1 MESRGGSRKR
11 GTSTPHGTGADGEQQ
26 PAAPVGGSALAELI
40 QITGILTGLNT
51 GPAASD
57 TGTGSAGTEVTTG
70 ALACVSDADVL
81 ASITALETIAH
92 MAQAQQAILTAHL
105 TTTRTAAR
113 EAKKK
118 STRGVRVE
126 VARDITLHRGAN
138 ATRAQKVV
146 DAANQAPDECPRL
159 FEHWIHG
166 DVSEDQVVIFFDETH
181 LLTPDG
187 RRAADEDVA
196 DLAPMIGLK
205 ELRHRLR
212 TITARLEPELAAERA
227 RKALEDRHVS
237 SRCRGDSMMKLNA
250 LLPGIAGQGVDTI
263 LTGYAKKRRAAG
275 DERTEAQIKADA
287 LTGIVIGWARA
298 THNTPKSFAATHQI
312 KTHGATPPDTTDSSD
327 LPDADT
333 QDLSAATTPRLPD
346 LGEPSGTDQLPGLG
360 LPDLEQEPPGFSE
373 VAKAR
378 EAFAEFL
385 RNPAGTAGSA
395 DTEIGAGN
403 SDGSV
408 GPGESNDAESTVS
421 GHPQAGS
428 GVLPPGVGV
437 QVNLV
442 ITDLS
447 AFGITDNPAEIFGL
461 GPIPAPLARELIQ
474 EAVAK
479 HAATLKKLYTDPA
492 SGALVGMESRSRVFP
507 DQLGQLIAFRDQH
520 CRHPYCDS
528 PIKHLDHIHPHSL
541 GGATSFGNGQGLCA
555 RHNLIK
561 DTNATTHPAT
571 IEGTGDGTGD
581 IITHLASSGAEFTSP
596 ARTFPHENPDTME
609 STHYWAGYRDGKAQ
623 REANTGASDE
633 AMWALHEANLDL
645 SETLAREK
653 AYLRDEYE
661 EMCQTQQ
668 DQDRINAELGRRIE
682 HLLAKEADLLNR
694 ETDLTTKQTDLD
706 TRRADIERQA
716 ETRDSAEAEALKN
729 WNLICPHLDPRFIQE
744 LAYHTN
750 RGDYVEL
757 DMALIAD
764 HDLITTPYPH
774 AA

>member
-1 MESRGGSRKR
+1 
-11 GTSTPHGTGADGEQQ
+11 
-26 PAAPVGGSALAELI
+26 LAELV
-40 QITGILTGLNT
+40 QITDILTGLNT
-51 GPAASD
+51 NAASGSNPDPGSGSTAGPTSSD
-57 TGTGSAGTEVTTG
+57 TGTGSEGTPAAGTEVTTG
-70 ALACVSDADVL
+70 ADVLAGLADADVL
-81 ASITALETIAH
+81 ASITELESIAH

-146 DAANQAPDECPRL
+146 DAANQAPDECPGL

-166 DVSEDQVVIFFDETH
+166 EVSEDAVVIFFDETH

-196 DLAPMIGLK
+196 NLAPMIGLK

-312 KTHGATPPDTTDSSD
+312 KTHGATPPDGPDVSD
-327 LPDADT
+327 LP
-333 QDLSAATTPRLPD
+333 TPVD
-346 LGEPSGTDQLPGLG
+346 GSGNEQLPGLDV
-360 LPDLEQEPPGFSE
+360 PDLEEEPPGFTE
-373 VAKAR
+373 VGQAR
-378 EAFAEFL
+378 AAFEEFL
-385 RNPAGTAGSA
+385 RNPAGTAGSSE
-395 DTEIGAGN
+395 TK
-403 SDGSV
+403 
-408 GPGESNDAESTVS
+408 DAESPITD
-421 GHPQAGS
+421 HPHAGS

-442 ITDLS
+442 ITDFS

-479 HAATLKKLYTDPA
+479 HAATLKKLYTDPT
-492 SGALVGMESRSRVFP
+492 SGALVGMESRSRIFP

-528 PIKHLDHIHPHSL
+528 PIKHLDHIQPHSL
-541 GGATSFGNGQGLCA
+541 GGATSYGNGQGLCA

-561 DTNATTHPAT
+561 DTNATTYPT
-571 IEGTGDGTGD
+571 TGDGTGD
-581 IITHLASSGAEFTSP
+581 IVTRLSASGAEFTSP
-596 ARTFPHENPDTME
+596 TRDFPHENPDTLD
-609 STHYWAGYRDGKAQ
+609 SQHYWAGYRDGKAQ
-623 REANTGASDE
+623 GEANTGASDE

-653 AYLRDEYE
+653 SYLADEYE

-668 DQDRINAELGRRIE
+668 DQDRINSELGRRVQE
-682 HLLAKEADLLNR
+682 LLKREADLLSR
-694 ETDLTTKQTDLD
+694 EADLTAKECAVT
-706 TRRADIERQA
+706 RQA
-716 ETRDSAEAEALKN
+716 EEQSEAITSWGRIE
-729 WNLICPHLDPRFIQE
+729 PHLDEDFFRTWEFF
-744 LAYHTN
+744 AD
-750 RGDYVEL
+750 RGLNPKLSIYSQVSN
-757 DMALIAD
+757 
-764 HDLITTPYPH
+764 YP
-774 AA
+774 AAA

>member
-1 MESRGGSRKR
+1 
-11 GTSTPHGTGADGEQQ
+11 
-26 PAAPVGGSALAELI
+26 LAGLV
-40 QITGILTGLNT
+40 QIRNILTGLNT
-51 GPAASD
+51 NAASGSNSAPGLGAGTATGPAASD
-57 TGTGSAGTEVTTG
+57 AGTGSGGTPAAGAEVTTG
-70 ALACVSDADVL
+70 ADVLSGLADADVL

-105 TTTRTAAR
+105 TATRTAVR

-118 STRGVRVE
+118 SVRGVRVE
-126 VARDITLHRGAN
+126 VARDITLHRGSN

-146 DAANQAPDECPRL
+146 DAANQAPDECPGL

-166 DVSEDQVVIFFDETH
+166 EVSEDAVVIFFDETH

-196 DLAPMIGLK
+196 NLAPMIGLK

-312 KTHGATPPDTTDSSD
+312 KTHGATPPDGPDVSD
-327 LPDADT
+327 LP
-333 QDLSAATTPRLPD
+333 TPVD
-346 LGEPSGTDQLPGLG
+346 GSGNEQLPGLDV
-360 LPDLEQEPPGFSE
+360 PDLEEEPPGFTE
-373 VAKAR
+373 VGQAR
-378 EAFAEFL
+378 AAFEEFL
-385 RNPAGTAGSA
+385 RNPAGTAGSSE
-395 DTEIGAGN
+395 TK
-403 SDGSV
+403 
-408 GPGESNDAESTVS
+408 DAESPITD
-421 GHPQAGS
+421 HPHAGS

-442 ITDLS
+442 ITDFS

-461 GPIPAPLARELIQ
+461 GPIPAPLARQLID

-479 HAATLKKLYTDPA
+479 HAATLKKLYTDPT
-492 SGALVGMESRSRVFP
+492 SGALVAMESRSRIFP

-555 RHNLIK
+555 RHTLIK

-581 IITHLASSGAEFTSP
+581 IVTRLSTSGAEFTSP
-596 ARTFPHENPDTME
+596 ARDFPHENPDTME

>member
-1 MESRGGSRKR
+1 
-11 GTSTPHGTGADGEQQ
+11 
-26 PAAPVGGSALAELI
+26 
-40 QITGILTGLNT
+40 
-51 GPAASD
+51 
-57 TGTGSAGTEVTTG
+57 
-70 ALACVSDADVL
+70 
-81 ASITALETIAH
+81 
-92 MAQAQQAILTAHL
+92 
-105 TTTRTAAR
+105 
-113 EAKKK
+113 
-118 STRGVRVE
+118 
-126 VARDITLHRGAN
+126 
-138 ATRAQKVV
+138 
-146 DAANQAPDECPRL
+146 
-159 FEHWIHG
+159 
-166 DVSEDQVVIFFDETH
+166 
-181 LLTPDG
+181 
-187 RRAADEDVA
+187 
-196 DLAPMIGLK
+196 MIGLK

-333 QDLSAATTPRLPD
+333 QDLPAATTPKLPD
-346 LGEPSGTDQLPGLG
+346 LGEPSGTEQLPGLG
-360 LPDLEQEPPGFSE
+360 LTELEEEPPGFTE

-378 EAFAEFL
+378 EAFEEFL
-385 RNPAGTAGSA
+385 RNPAGTMGTATRTGTNNDAGS
-395 DTEIGAGN
+395 TG
-403 SDGSV
+403 
-408 GPGESNDAESTVS
+408 T
-421 GHPQAGS
+421 

-442 ITDLS
+442 ITDFS

-461 GPIPAPLARELIQ
+461 GPLPAPLARELIE
-474 EAVAK
+474 EAAAK
-479 HAATLKKLYTDPA
+479 HAATLKKLYTDPT
-492 SGALVGMESRSRVFP
+492 SGALVGMESRSRIFP

-528 PIKHLDHIHPHSL
+528 PIKHLDHINPHAQ
-541 GGATSFGNGQGLCA
+541 GGPTSFGNGQGLCA

-561 DTNATTHPAT
+561 DTNATTTP
-571 IEGTGDGTGD
+571 EPGTSTGTADGTGD
-581 IITHLASSGAEFTSP
+581 IVTRLSASGAEFTSP

-623 REANTGASDE
+623 WEANTGASDE

-653 AYLRDEYE
+653 SYLADEYE

-668 DQDRINAELGRRIE
+668 DQDRINAELGRQVE
-682 HLLAKEADLLNR
+682 DLLKR
-694 ETDLTTKQTDLD
+694 ETELTARSHEQ
-706 TRRADIERQA
+706 
-716 ETRDSAEAEALKN
+716 AEALKN
-729 WNLICPHLDPRFIQE
+729 WNLICPHLDPRFLKE
-744 LAYHTN
+744 LAYHTDH
-750 RGDYVEL
+750 GDYVEL

-764 HDLITTPYPH
+764 QELVTVPYPH

>member
-1 MESRGGSRKR
+1 VEQLQNLLATLDTDTIGGLDDA
-11 GTSTPHGTGADGEQQ
+11 TVLAT
-26 PAAPVGGSALAELI
+26 VGG
-40 QITGILTGLNT
+40 
-51 GPAASD
+51 
-57 TGTGSAGTEVTTG
+57 
-70 ALACVSDADVL
+70 
-81 ASITALETIAH
+81 LESMKRMIE
-92 MAQAQQAILTAHL
+92 AQQAILTAHL
-105 TTTRTAAR
+105 TSTRTAAR

-118 STRGVRVE
+118 SVRGVRVE

-166 DVSEDQVVIFFDETH
+166 DVSEDAVVIFFDETH

-360 LPDLEQEPPGFSE
+360 LPDLEQEPPGFTE

-378 EAFAEFL
+378 EAFEEFL
-385 RNPAGTAGSA
+385 RNPAGTMGTATGA
-395 DTEIGAGN
+395 DAN
-403 SDGSV
+403 
-408 GPGESNDAESTVS
+408 NDAESPVT
-421 GHPQAGS
+421 GHAPMGT

-442 ITDLS
+442 ITDFS

-461 GPIPAPLARELIQ
+461 GPLPAPLARQLID

-479 HAATLKKLYTDPA
+479 HAATLKKLYTDPT
-492 SGALVGMESRSRVFP
+492 SGALVGMESRSRIFP

-528 PIKHLDHIHPHSL
+528 PIKHLDHIHPHAQ
-541 GGATSFGNGQGLCA
+541 GGPTSFSNGQGLCA

-561 DTNATTHPAT
+561 DTNATTTAGP
-571 IEGTGDGTGD
+571 GTSNGTADGTGD
-581 IITHLASSGAEFTSP
+581 ITTHLTTSGAEFTSP
-596 ARTFPHENPDTME
+596 IRDFPHENPDTVD
-609 STHYWAGYRDGKAQ
+609 SHHYWAGYRDGKAQ
-623 REANTGASDE
+623 GEANTGASDE

-653 AYLRDEYE
+653 TYLADEYE

-668 DQDRINAELGRRIE
+668 DQNRIND
-682 HLLAKEADLLNR
+682 HLDRMVKDLAAREADLLTR
-694 ETDLTTKQTDLD
+694 EADLKTRTKTTAQVSASAKVQA
-706 TRRADIERQA
+706 ADQ
-716 ETRDSAEAEALKN
+716 AEALKN
-729 WNLICPHLDPRFIQE
+729 WNLIGPHVDPRFMKE

-750 RGDYVEL
+750 HGDYVEL

>member
-1 MESRGGSRKR
+1 
-11 GTSTPHGTGADGEQQ
+11 
-26 PAAPVGGSALAELI
+26 LAGLV
-40 QITGILTGLNT
+40 QIRNILTGLNT
-51 GPAASD
+51 NAASGSNSAPGLGAGTATGPAASD
-57 TGTGSAGTEVTTG
+57 AGTGSGGTPAAGAEVTTG
-70 ALACVSDADVL
+70 ADVLSGLADADVL

-105 TTTRTAAR
+105 TATRTAVR

-118 STRGVRVE
+118 SVRGVRVE
-126 VARDITLHRGAN
+126 VARDITLPRGSN

-146 DAANQAPDECPRL
+146 DAANQAPDECPGL

-166 DVSEDQVVIFFDETH
+166 EVSEDQVVIFFDETH
-181 LLTPDG
+181 LLIPDG

-312 KTHGATPPDTTDSSD
+312 KTHGATPPDGPDVSD
-327 LPDADT
+327 LP
-333 QDLSAATTPRLPD
+333 TPVD
-346 LGEPSGTDQLPGLG
+346 GSGNEQLPGLDV
-360 LPDLEQEPPGFSE
+360 PDLEEEPPGFTE
-373 VAKAR
+373 VGQAR
-378 EAFAEFL
+378 AAFEEFL
-385 RNPAGTAGSA
+385 RNPAGTAGSSE
-395 DTEIGAGN
+395 TK
-403 SDGSV
+403 
-408 GPGESNDAESTVS
+408 DAESPITD
-421 GHPQAGS
+421 HPHAGS

-442 ITDLS
+442 ITDFS

-461 GPIPAPLARELIQ
+461 GPIPAPLARQLID

-479 HAATLKKLYTDPA
+479 HAATLKKLYTDPT
-492 SGALVGMESRSRVFP
+492 SGALVAMESRSRIFP

-528 PIKHLDHIHPHSL
+528 PIKHLDHIHPHAQ
-541 GGATSFGNGQGLCA
+541 GGPTSFGNGQGLCA

-561 DTNATTHPAT
+561 DTNATTTAGPGASN
-571 IEGTGDGTGD
+571 GTADGTGD
-581 IITHLASSGAEFTSP
+581 IVTHLSASGAEFTSP
-596 ARTFPHENPDTME
+596 ARDFPHESPDTIT
-609 STHYWAGYRDGKAQ
+609 SQHYWQGYRDGKNHTKTALKDTYEAVQAQ
-623 REANTGASDE
+623 NEANYDRIEFLTRIKSY
-633 AMWALHEANLDL
+633 
-645 SETLAREK
+645 LA
-653 AYLRDEYE
+653 DEYE
-661 EMCQTQQ
+661 DMCQTQQ
-668 DQDRINAELGRRIE
+668 DQNRINDILDRRIRK
-682 HLLAKEADLLNR
+682 LAAR
-694 ETDLTTKQTDLD
+694 ETDLTEKEAAVT
-706 TRRADIERQA
+706 RQA
-716 ETRDSAEAEALKN
+716 EEQSEAIAN
-729 WNLICPHLDPRFIQE
+729 WRRIAPHLDEDFLTTIDYLTSTGHHFDVGFYPT
-744 LAYHTN
+744 TN
-750 RGDYVEL
+750 S
-757 DMALIAD
+757 
-764 HDLITTPYPH
+764 YPN

>member
-1 MESRGGSRKR
+1 
-11 GTSTPHGTGADGEQQ
+11 
-26 PAAPVGGSALAELI
+26 LAELV
-40 QITGILTGLNT
+40 QITDILTGLNT
-51 GPAASD
+51 NAASGSNPDPGSGSTAGPTSSD
-57 TGTGSAGTEVTTG
+57 TGTGSEGTPAAGTEVTTG
-70 ALACVSDADVL
+70 ADVLAGLADADVL
-81 ASITALETIAH
+81 ASITELESIAH

-146 DAANQAPDECPRL
+146 DAANQAPDECPGL

-166 DVSEDQVVIFFDETH
+166 EVSEDAVVIFFDETH

-196 DLAPMIGLK
+196 NLAPMIGLK

-312 KTHGATPPDTTDSSD
+312 KTHGATPPDGPDVSD
-327 LPDADT
+327 LP
-333 QDLSAATTPRLPD
+333 TPVD
-346 LGEPSGTDQLPGLG
+346 GSGNEQLPGLDV
-360 LPDLEQEPPGFSE
+360 PDLEEEPPGFTE
-373 VAKAR
+373 VGQAR
-378 EAFAEFL
+378 AAFEEFL
-385 RNPAGTAGSA
+385 RNPAGTAGSSE
-395 DTEIGAGN
+395 TK
-403 SDGSV
+403 
-408 GPGESNDAESTVS
+408 DAESPITD
-421 GHPQAGS
+421 HPHAGS

-442 ITDLS
+442 ITDFS

-461 GPIPAPLARELIQ
+461 GPIPAPLARQLID

-479 HAATLKKLYTDPA
+479 HAATLKKLYTDPT
-492 SGALVGMESRSRVFP
+492 SGALVAMESRSRIFP

-528 PIKHLDHIHPHSL
+528 PIKHLDHIHPHAQ
-541 GGATSFGNGQGLCA
+541 GGPTSFGNGQGLCA

-571 IEGTGDGTGD
+571 NDGTGD
-581 IITHLASSGAEFTSP
+581 ITTHLTTSGAEFTSP
-596 ARTFPHENPDTME
+596 ARDFPHENPDTLD
-609 STHYWAGYRDGKAQ
+609 SQHYWAGYRDGKNHTETALKDTSEAVQAQ
-623 REANTGASDE
+623 NEANYDRIDVLTRIKSY
-633 AMWALHEANLDL
+633 
-645 SETLAREK
+645 LA
-653 AYLRDEYE
+653 DEYE
-661 EMCQTQQ
+661 EMCQSQQ
-668 DQDRINAELGRRIE
+668 DQNRINDILDRRIRK
-682 HLLAKEADLLNR
+682 LAAR
-694 ETDLTTKQTDLD
+694 ETDLTEKEAAVT
-706 TRRADIERQA
+706 RQA
-716 ETRDSAEAEALKN
+716 EEQSEAIAN
-729 WNLICPHLDPRFIQE
+729 WRRIAPHLDEDFFTAIDYFISTG
-744 LAYHTN
+744 HHFDV
-750 RGDYVEL
+750 GF
-757 DMALIAD
+757 
-764 HDLITTPYPH
+764 YPTSNSYPN

>member
-1 MESRGGSRKR
+1 
-11 GTSTPHGTGADGEQQ
+11 
-26 PAAPVGGSALAELI
+26 LAGLV
-40 QITGILTGLNT
+40 QIRNILTGLNT
-51 GPAASD
+51 NAASGSNSAPGLGAGTATGPAASD
-57 TGTGSAGTEVTTG
+57 AGTGSGGTPAAGAEVTTG
-70 ALACVSDADVL
+70 ADVLSGLADADVL

-105 TTTRTAAR
+105 TATRTAVR

-118 STRGVRVE
+118 SVRGVRVE

-146 DAANQAPDECPRL
+146 DAANQAPDECPGL

-166 DVSEDQVVIFFDETH
+166 EVSEDQVVIFFDETH
-181 LLTPDG
+181 LLIPDG

-312 KTHGATPPDTTDSSD
+312 KTHGATPPDGPDISD
-327 LPDADT
+327 LP
-333 QDLSAATTPRLPD
+333 TPVD
-346 LGEPSGTDQLPGLG
+346 GSGNDQLPGLDV
-360 LPDLEQEPPGFSE
+360 PDFKDEPPGFTE
-373 VAKAR
+373 VGQAR
-378 EAFAEFL
+378 AAFEEFL
-385 RNPAGTAGSA
+385 RNPAGTA
-395 DTEIGAGN
+395 AGTA
-403 SDGSV
+403 SPGGTAVKV
-408 GPGESNDAESTVS
+408 GDSIDAESPIT
-421 GHPQAGS
+421 GHPPTGT

-442 ITDLS
+442 ITDFS

-461 GPIPAPLARELIQ
+461 GPLPAPLARQLID

-528 PIKHLDHIHPHSL
+528 PIKHLDHIHPHAH
-541 GGATSFGNGQGLCA
+541 GGPTSFSNGQGLCA

-571 IEGTGDGTGD
+571 IDGTGDGTAGTGD
-581 IITHLASSGAEFTSP
+581 IVTRLSASGAEFTSP
-596 ARTFPHENPDTME
+596 ARDFPHENPDTLD
-609 STHYWAGYRDGKAQ
+609 SQHYWAGYRDGKNHTETALKDTSEAVQAQ
-623 REANTGASDE
+623 NEANYDRIDVLTRIKSY
-633 AMWALHEANLDL
+633 
-645 SETLAREK
+645 LA
-653 AYLRDEYE
+653 DEYE
-661 EMCQTQQ
+661 EMCQSQQ
-668 DQDRINAELGRRIE
+668 DQNRINDILDRRIRK
-682 HLLAKEADLLNR
+682 LAAR
-694 ETDLTTKQTDLD
+694 ETDLTEKEAAVT
-706 TRRADIERQA
+706 RQA
-716 ETRDSAEAEALKN
+716 EEQSEAIAN
-729 WNLICPHLDPRFIQE
+729 WRRIAPHLDEDFFTAIDYFISTG
-744 LAYHTN
+744 HHFDV
-750 RGDYVEL
+750 GF
-757 DMALIAD
+757 
-764 HDLITTPYPH
+764 YPTSNSYPN

>member
-70 ALACVSDADVL
+70 ALACVSDVDVL
-81 ASITALETIAH
+81 ASITALESIAH

-118 STRGVRVE
+118 SVRGVRVE

-146 DAANQAPDECPRL
+146 DAANQAPDECPGL

-166 DVSEDQVVIFFDETH
+166 DVSEDAVVIFFDETH

-196 DLAPMIGLK
+196 NMAPMIGLK

-312 KTHGATPPDTTDSSD
+312 KTHGATPPDTTD
-327 LPDADT
+327 LPDVDT
-333 QDLSAATTPRLPD
+333 QDLPAATTPTLPD
-346 LGEPSGTDQLPGLG
+346 LGEPSGTEQLPGLG
-360 LPDLEQEPPGFSE
+360 LTELEEEPPGFTE

-378 EAFAEFL
+378 AAFAEFL
-385 RNPAGTAGSA
+385 RNPAGTMGTA
-395 DTEIGAGN
+395 TGAGAN
-403 SDGSV
+403 
-408 GPGESNDAESTVS
+408 NDAESPVT
-421 GHPQAGS
+421 GHPPAGT

-442 ITDLS
+442 ITDFS

-461 GPIPAPLARELIQ
+461 GPIPAPLARQLID

-479 HAATLKKLYTDPA
+479 HAATLKKLYTDPT
-492 SGALVGMESRSRVFP
+492 SGALVAMESRSRIFP

-528 PIKHLDHIHPHSL
+528 PIKHLDHIHPHAQ
-541 GGATSFGNGQGLCA
+541 GGPTSFGNGQGLCA

-561 DTNATTHPAT
+561 DTNATTTAGPGASN
-571 IEGTGDGTGD
+571 GTADGTGD
-581 IITHLASSGAEFTSP
+581 IVTHLSASGAEFTSP
-596 ARTFPHENPDTME
+596 ARDFPHESPDTIT
-609 STHYWAGYRDGKAQ
+609 SQHYWQGYRDGKNHTKTALKDTYEAVQAQ
-623 REANTGASDE
+623 NEANYDRIEFLTRIKSY
-633 AMWALHEANLDL
+633 
-645 SETLAREK
+645 LA
-653 AYLRDEYE
+653 DEYE
-661 EMCQTQQ
+661 DMCQTQQ
-668 DQDRINAELGRRIE
+668 DQNRINDILDRRIRK
-682 HLLAKEADLLNR
+682 LAAR
-694 ETDLTTKQTDLD
+694 ETDLTEKEAAVT
-706 TRRADIERQA
+706 RQA
-716 ETRDSAEAEALKN
+716 EEQSEAIAN
-729 WNLICPHLDPRFIQE
+729 WRRIAPHLDEDFLTTIDYLTSTGHHFDVGFYPT
-744 LAYHTN
+744 TN
-750 RGDYVEL
+750 S
-757 DMALIAD
+757 
-764 HDLITTPYPH
+764 YPN

>member
-1 MESRGGSRKR
+1 
-11 GTSTPHGTGADGEQQ
+11 
-26 PAAPVGGSALAELI
+26 
-40 QITGILTGLNT
+40 
-51 GPAASD
+51 
-57 TGTGSAGTEVTTG
+57 
-70 ALACVSDADVL
+70 
-81 ASITALETIAH
+81 
-92 MAQAQQAILTAHL
+92 
-105 TTTRTAAR
+105 
-113 EAKKK
+113 
-118 STRGVRVE
+118 VRVE

-146 DAANQAPDECPRL
+146 DAANQAPDECPGL

-166 DVSEDQVVIFFDETH
+166 EVSEDAVVIFFDETH

-187 RRAADEDVA
+187 RRKADEDVA

-298 THNTPKSFAATHQI
+298 THNTPKGFAATHQI
-312 KTHGATPPDTTDSSD
+312 KTHGATPPDTTDLPD
-327 LPDADT
+327 TAGLPDADT
-333 QDLSAATTPRLPD
+333 HDLPAATTPTLPD
-346 LGEPSGTDQLPGLG
+346 LGEPSGTEQLPGLD
-360 LPDLEQEPPGFSE
+360 LPNLEEEPPGFTE
-373 VAKAR
+373 VATAR
-378 EAFAEFL
+378 AAFEEFL
-385 RNPAGTAGSA
+385 RNPAGTMGTATGA
-395 DTEIGAGN
+395 DAN
-403 SDGSV
+403 
-408 GPGESNDAESTVS
+408 NDAESPVT
-421 GHPQAGS
+421 GHPPMGT

-442 ITDLS
+442 ITDFS
-447 AFGITDNPAEIFGL
+447 AFGTADNPAEVFGL

-479 HAATLKKLYTDPA
+479 HAATLKKLYTDPT
-492 SGALVGMESRSRVFP
+492 SGALVAMESRSRVFP

-528 PIKHLDHIHPHSL
+528 PIKHLDHIHPHAH
-541 GGATSFGNGQGLCA
+541 GGPTSFGNGQGLCA

-571 IEGTGDGTGD
+571 NDGTGD
-581 IITHLASSGAEFTSP
+581 ITTHLTTSGAEFTSP
-596 ARTFPHENPDTME
+596 ARDFPHENPDTLD
-609 STHYWAGYRDGKAQ
+609 SQHYWAGYRDGKAQ
-623 REANTGASDE
+623 GEANTGASDE

-653 AYLRDEYE
+653 SYLADEYE

-668 DQDRINAELGRRIE
+668 DQDRINSELGRRVQE
-682 HLLAKEADLLNR
+682 LLKREADLLSR
-694 ETDLTTKQTDLD
+694 EADLTAKECAVT
-706 TRRADIERQA
+706 RQA
-716 ETRDSAEAEALKN
+716 EEQSEAITSWGRIE
-729 WNLICPHLDPRFIQE
+729 PHLDEDFFRTWEFF
-744 LAYHTN
+744 AD
-750 RGDYVEL
+750 RGLNPKLSIYSQVSN
-757 DMALIAD
+757 
-764 HDLITTPYPH
+764 YP
-774 AA
+774 AAA